1 MTYSGNGHSD
11 DEVETEVTYTPTEME
26 GVWEKETED
35 ESILMD
41 SYQVRDEMT
50 PDDEDGAESPN

>member
-11 DEVETEVTYTPTEME
+11 EPDTEVTYTPTEME

-41 SYQVRDEMT
+41 SYQVRDEFT